1 MSWFLLTSDALC
13 IQLVVKHDDEGH
25 QLSSQV
31 DLGSITWSSAYK
43 YSITN
48 SICKMG
54 LIIPISQVVKID
66 GHDVYKTLTKY
77 LIPSLS
83 SIVASALIV
92 LVPTMFK

>member
-1 MSWFLLTSDALC
+1 MSWSLFTSDPLR
-13 IQLVVKHDDEGH
+13 IRLVIKHDEEGH

-31 DLGSITWSSAYK
+31 DLGSITRSAACK
-43 YSITN
+43 YPITN

-66 GHDVYKTLTKY
+66 GHDVYKTFSKY
-77 LIPSLS
+77 LIPSLP